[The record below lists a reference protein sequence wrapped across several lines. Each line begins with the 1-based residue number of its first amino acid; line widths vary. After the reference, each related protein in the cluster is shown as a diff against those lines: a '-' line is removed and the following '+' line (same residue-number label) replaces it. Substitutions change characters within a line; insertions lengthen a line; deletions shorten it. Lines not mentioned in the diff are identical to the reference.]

1 MDGGHEDASIN
12 LRKEFIRADNINALL
27 AKYDVPAAFDLL
39 VVDIDFNDF
48 WVLKVREVLVRRPP
62 WQKPP
67 SLKWCSKMRRAR
79 CSDVGCCAHCVRWA
93 GGQAILDAGRCRPRV
108 IVVEVNSAIPP
119 DQVRAGVGLPWQ
131 WCECAVS
138 ACCPPLSAARAG
150 SVPCWYVCRW
160 ACVCGRAFACVRVH
174 VRACACVRV

>member
-48 WVLKVREVLVRRPP
+48 WVLKVREVLARRPP

-67 SLKWCSKMRRAR
+67 SLKFQNDARA
-79 CSDVGCCAHCVRWA
+79 VLTWA
-93 GGQAILDAGRCRPRV
+93 
-108 IVVEVNSAIPP
+108 
-119 DQVRAGVGLPWQ
+119 
-131 WCECAVS
+131 AVYS
-138 ACCPPLSAARAG
+138 ACGGLVGRQSWTLAGAALA
-150 SVPCWYVCRW
+150 
-160 ACVCGRAFACVRVH
+160 
-174 VRACACVRV
+174 